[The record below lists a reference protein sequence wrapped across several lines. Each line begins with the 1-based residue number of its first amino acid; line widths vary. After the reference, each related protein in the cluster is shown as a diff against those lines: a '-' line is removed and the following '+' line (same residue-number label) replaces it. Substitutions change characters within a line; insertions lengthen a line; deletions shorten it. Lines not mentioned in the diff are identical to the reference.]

1 MGQAVAYTQM
11 NGRRADIYALVKAL
25 VGADTVIWADQ
36 NAPRPAL
43 PYWTLRLSSR
53 RSIGWDDYGQGVDTL
68 GTETIGGVREETLE
82 VQCLGADAFDKVC
95 AVRDA
100 LAKRTVQAAWYATG
114 LAIFD
119 RGNVLNV
126 PYKMDNEQLEP
137 RGVMDLILRYAVI
150 TTDVV
155 GAIETVNTTGEYAQP
170 GTGTFLA
177 DENLD
182 QTISSVYTGA

>member
-1 MGQAVAYTQM
+1 MI
-11 NGRRADIYALVKAL
+11 GRRADIYALVKAL

-53 RSIGWDDYGQGVDTL
+53 RSIGWDDHGQGVDNA
-68 GTETIGGVREETLE
+68 GTETIGGIREETLE
-82 VQCLGADAFDKVC
+82 VQCIGTDAFDKVC

-126 PYKMDNEQLEP
+126 PYKLDNDQLEP
-137 RGVMDLILRYAVI
+137 RGAMDLIMRYAV
-150 TTDVV
+150 TDTDVV
-155 GAIETVNTTGEYAQP
+155 GAIETVEIAAEYAHP

-182 QTISSVYTGA
+182 QTITAVYTGP